1 MSAWQAIKK
10 VLTLRCHESSQL
22 LSEAADGELS
32 FVDKIALRGHLLV
45 CGSCRKYQNQMRKLH
60 TLIENS
66 MKRLESEQTPSMNKL
81 SYDAKAQMQSV
92 IDSHN
97 S

>member
-10 VLTLRCHESSQL
+10 VLTLRCHESSRI
-22 LSEAADGELS
+22 LSEASDGELS
-32 FVDKIALRGHLLV
+32 FIDKLALRGHLLV
-45 CGSCRKYQNQMRKLH
+45 CGPCRKYQKQLRKLRS
-60 TLIENS
+60 LIENA
-66 MKRLESEQTPSMNKL
+66 MKSLESEESLFKSRL
-81 SYDAKAQMQSV
+81 SDDVKAKMQAI